1 MVVGFNQ
8 YRTFRFLKVL
18 FNNQKSKIVM
28 AQVEQHQFIEIRRK
42 ISKSKTEKIQKE
54 IAAGSYTESELK
66 VAKEILADR
75 GIVVEEKPTSKKSG
89 KKAEAPKEATPKK
102 AAAPKKDDKVAEVE
116 KESAEG
122 EKEAPKKK
130 EAAPKKKSEKI
141 GLTKSDKIRTM
152 LLEGKTTKDI
162 IKAFEDEQ
170 ITVRYPEIRRNRIW
184 LKEKENWIDPN
195 VKVTG
200 EDEEVENT
208 SEADEALKEVD
219 SEEVKSE

>member
-1 MVVGFNQ
+1 
-8 YRTFRFLKVL
+8 
-18 FNNQKSKIVM
+18 M